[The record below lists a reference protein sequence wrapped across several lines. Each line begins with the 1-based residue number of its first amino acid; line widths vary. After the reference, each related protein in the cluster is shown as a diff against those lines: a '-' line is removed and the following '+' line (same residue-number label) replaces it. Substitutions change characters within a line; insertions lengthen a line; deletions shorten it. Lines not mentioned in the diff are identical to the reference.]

1 MKPPS
6 PQTVEQRGHNARW
19 QARAHRGQ
27 RVVEQES
34 VRHLR
39 AIIAGEPDLVH
50 AVVETNDAVGRHHM
64 PHVVHDT
71 LRGERKAALVGPLGE
86 AG

>member
-1 MKPPS
+1 MQWKCNGPIP
-6 PQTVEQRGHNARW
+6 A
-19 QARAHRGQ
+19 
-27 RVVEQES
+27 

-50 AVVETNDAVGRHHM
+50 AVVETNDAVGRHHL

-71 LRGERKAALVGPLGE
+71 LRGERKAALVGPL
-86 AG
+86 AGRENEFPGHRPTPASQEIRIDTS